1 MSIMIR
7 ALAILLAFQLIGE
20 IIVKLLAIPF
30 PGPVLG
36 MLLLFLTL
44 EIRGTLSRELKET
57 SQTLLSHLSLLFVP
71 AAVGV
76 MVHATLIQT
85 EWLPILASLTVGTIV
100 TIAVT
105 ALTTCVLLRRQQ
117 AGPPDTSPDTREEEG
132 EDNHP

>member
-1 MSIMIR
+1 MIR
-7 ALAILLAFQLIGE
+7 ALAILLTFQLIGE

-76 MVHATLIQT
+76 IVHAPLIQA
-85 EWLPILASLTVGTIV
+85 EWLPILASLTIGTIV
-100 TIAVT
+100 TMAVT
-105 ALTTCVLLRRQQ
+105 ALTTCVLLRRKQ
-117 AGPPDTSPDTREEEG
+117 AMPLAMPPDTTTGEG
-132 EDNHP
+132 EDNRS